1 VVREIDVRR
10 LAAKLKA
17 GEPVYLLDVREPWEH
32 ETASLPGD
40 VLVPLDRLAARAADI
55 RPPEGSALVVYCH
68 HGVRSLMAAR
78 LLEQF
83 GFRDVLSLAGG
94 IDAWS
99 LVVDPAM
106 PRY

>member
-1 VVREIDVRR
+1 
-10 LAAKLKA
+10 
-17 GEPVYLLDVREPWEH
+17 
-32 ETASLPGD
+32 
-40 VLVPLDRLAARAADI
+40 
-55 RPPEGSALVVYCH
+55 
-68 HGVRSLMAAR
+68 MAAR

-99 LVVDPAM
+99 LAVDPSV